1 MKQKTDLNLKFVT
14 ILRSHARLPLIILL
28 QNLETNYTMRQEPEN
43 IFYAVA
49 VIFVITVIILRV
61 VIVALDFF
69 I

>member
-1 MKQKTDLNLKFVT
+1 MK
-14 ILRSHARLPLIILL
+14 
-28 QNLETNYTMRQEPEN
+28 QEPEN

-61 VIVALDFF
+61 AIAVLDFF